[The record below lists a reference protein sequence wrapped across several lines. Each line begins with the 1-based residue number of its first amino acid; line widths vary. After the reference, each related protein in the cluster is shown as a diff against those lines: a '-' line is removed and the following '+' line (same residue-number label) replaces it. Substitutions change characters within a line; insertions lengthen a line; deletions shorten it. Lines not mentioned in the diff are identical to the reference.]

1 MGNVENV
8 NVVGRAEW
16 LAARKELLTAEK
28 DFTQLCD
35 DLARQRRNMP
45 WVRVEK
51 DYVFDG
57 PNGPQHLGDLFEG
70 RSQLIVYHFMFAP
83 DAQAGCK
90 SCSFWADHFDATIPH
105 LNARDVTFVA
115 VSRAPRAKLEAQAR
129 RLGWRFKWLS
139 CGDGD
144 FNYDFRVSFD
154 PSRAP
159 AEYNYASFKG
169 TNLDMPGFSTFI
181 KGADGAIYHTYSTF
195 GRGIEMANATYNL
208 LDIAPKG
215 RNEEGL
221 PYVMSWVRFHDEYG
235 T

>member
-1 MGNVENV
+1 MRAALLCLFFVACASAPRLARVESPI
-8 NVVGRAEW
+8 AEPVREEAPTPEPVREIALPPIPP
-16 LAARKELLTAEK
+16 LAA
-28 DFTQLCD
+28 
-35 DLARQRRNMP
+35 P
-45 WVRVEK
+45 
-51 DYVFDG
+51 
-57 PNGPQHLGDLFEG
+57 
-70 RSQLIVYHFMFAP
+70 
-83 DAQAGCK
+83 
-90 SCSFWADHFDATIPH
+90 
-105 LNARDVTFVA
+105 
-115 VSRAPRAKLEAQAR
+115 
-129 RLGWRFKWLS
+129 
-139 CGDGD
+139 
-144 FNYDFRVSFD
+144 D